1 MADERKSS
9 RHYDLNKTQKRNFDL
24 EKDVDATPLPIGGS
38 HQKSSWPKI
47 VIPIV
52 VVAIIAVVAFLVW
65 PKGDKT
71 NEEQIAQNTLTDVQS
86 ADTQGNTTAND
97 NAADNSVE
105 NENQT
110 AEQAADEVSAP
121 AEEASETTEIVG
133 GTAEAVETTPTVAQ
147 PAVNNTTTKP
157 TSQSKPANNTT
168 PSHHTSGTLTG
179 DVEEDAKA
187 VIRGE
192 FGNGDERKAA
202 LGDSYTKIQNRVN
215 EIYKANGSF

>member
-71 NEEQIAQNTLTDVQS
+71 NEEQIVQNTATGVQS
-86 ADTQGNTTAND
+86 TDTQGNTTATN
-97 NAADNSVE
+97 NADDNSVE

-110 AEQAADEVSAP
+110 AEQTADEVPAP
-121 AEEASETTEIVG
+121 AEEVSKTT
-133 GTAEAVETTPTVAQ
+133 EAVETTPAVAQ
-147 PAVNNTTTKP
+147 PAVNNSTPKP
-157 TSQSKPANNTT
+157 SSQPKPANNTT
-168 PSHHTSGTLTG
+168 PSRHTSGALTG

-215 EIYKANGSF
+215 EIYKVNGGF

>member
-71 NEEQIAQNTLTDVQS
+71 NEEQIVQNTVTDVQS
-86 ADTQGNTTAND
+86 TDTQDNTTAND

-110 AEQAADEVSAP
+110 AEQTVDEVSAP
-121 AEEASETTEIVG
+121 AEETSQTTEAIETTTEDP
-133 GTAEAVETTPTVAQ
+133 AVAQ
-147 PAVNNTTTKP
+147 PAVNNSTPKP
-157 TSQSKPANNTT
+157 SSQPKPANNTT
-168 PSHHTSGTLTG
+168 LSRHTSGALTG

-215 EIYKANGSF
+215 EIYKTNGGF